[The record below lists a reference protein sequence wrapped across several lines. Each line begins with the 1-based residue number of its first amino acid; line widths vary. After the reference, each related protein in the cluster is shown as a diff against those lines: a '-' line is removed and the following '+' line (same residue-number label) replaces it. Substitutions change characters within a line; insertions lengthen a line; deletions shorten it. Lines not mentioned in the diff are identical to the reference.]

1 MTDKPTVDR
10 ERAHA
15 LMMAVIDGESTA
27 ADERELDELVATS
40 PDLGAELARLR
51 RVKEVTTTMTLWQ
64 PPAEIWDDYWRSVYN
79 RTERGIAW
87 LLVAL
92 GGIVVGAWAVWQA
105 LEGLLENDSLPL
117 YVRIGVFTVALGF
130 VILAFSVVREKF
142 FMRRRDPYEK
152 EVTR

>member
-1 MTDKPTVDR
+1 MTDKPTVDP

-27 ADERELDELVATS
+27 ADQRELDGLVADS

-51 RVKEVTTTMTLWQ
+51 RVKEVTTTMALRQ
-64 PPAEIWDDYWRSVYN
+64 PPEELWDGYWKSVYN

-87 LLVAL
+87 LMVSL
-92 GGIVVGAWAVWQA
+92 GAIVVGAWGVWQA
-105 LEGLLENDSLPL
+105 LEDLLENESLPVS
-117 YVRIGVFTVALGF
+117 VRTGIFAVALGF

-142 FMRRRDPYEK
+142 FVRRRDPSEK